1 MTLWEAM
8 GQVLAG
14 AASPVAVTVLATLV
28 FVATIMGTILATTD
42 AIDVG
47 FDRSHLIAWIG
58 GPLVAFLSLSVVI
71 WAFPLTATNTWP

>member
-28 FVATIMGTILATTD
+28 FVATVIVIIVATAD
-42 AIDVG
+42 AIAVG
-47 FDRSHLIAWIG
+47 FDRFHLIPWIG
-58 GPLVAFLSLSVVI
+58 GPLVAFLSLSVAV
-71 WAFPLTATNTWP
+71 WALPLTATNTWP